1 MIVTALN
8 PFQVAEASRLMAD
21 KPTLAHYFEEYGPN
35 SWKLKPEYESESK
48 QALAEVV
55 RYFIKIKYG
64 IFTNNPDLLMYL
76 PRQSK
81 ML

>member
-48 QALAEVV
+48 QSISEVE
-55 RYFIKIKYG
+55 RYFIKIKYK
-64 IFTNNPDLLMYL
+64 INT
-76 PRQSK
+76 K
-81 ML
+81 